1 MSNKNRNKY
10 WPYWALVLFIAMA
23 AVWHANAKAETAIW
37 AGAWSKHLITN
48 DDYTSSHDLVAAE
61 HKSVLAA
68 RYRNSYGRESYAI
81 GYGANTSYGD
91 LRLSGY
97 IGATTGYTKC
107 WGNDDS
113 SGNVCPM
120 FVGAA
125 HYTRYSV
132 QPGLLLFGE
141 ALALT
146 VRFEL

>member
-1 MSNKNRNKY
+1 MKTNKIY
-10 WPYWALVLFIAMA
+10 WLLSAFVILAALYS
-23 AVWHANAKAETAIW
+23 ANAKAETAIW
-37 AGAWSKHLITN
+37 AGAWSKHVITD
-48 DDYTSSHDLVAAE
+48 DDYTSSHDLVAVE

-97 IGATTGYTKC
+97 VGATTGYTKC

-125 HYTRYSV
+125 HYTRYRV

-146 VRFEL
+146 VRVELY